1 MSKKKLSLIDS
12 KTKTLKST
20 IENIM
25 KVKVA
30 ILGCSGR
37 MGRNLIQAAH
47 EHASIELIGGSVRET
62 SSFVDFDLGE
72 LAGIGAI
79 GIKTC
84 KELSQLKQA
93 DVLIDF
99 TSIETTLENIIWCK
113 EHQKALVIGT
123 TGFSDEQVKIIEQ
136 AGKTMPLVLAPNTSV
151 GVNLMFKLLQVTAK
165 AIGDYTDIEIFEA
178 HHRFKKD
185 APSGTAVKMGQV
197 IADTLGRDLNKV
209 AVYGREGI
217 TVERDRE
224 TIGFAT
230 VRAGDIVGE
239 HTAFFADLGERL
251 EITHKASSR
260 MTFALGAMRAAF
272 WLSEADAGF
281 YDMQDVLGL
290 KD

>member
-1 MSKKKLSLIDS
+1 
-12 KTKTLKST
+12 
-20 IENIM
+20 M

-47 EHASIELIGGSVRET
+47 EHESIELVGGTVRET
-62 SSFVDFDLGE
+62 SSFANFDLGE

-84 KELSQLKQA
+84 SELSSLANA
-93 DVLIDF
+93 DVFIDF
-99 TSIETTLENIIWCK
+99 TAIETSLSHVVWCK
-113 EHQKALVIGT
+113 ENKKALVIGT
-123 TGFSDEQVKIIEQ
+123 TGFSEQQIKIIEE
-136 AGKTMPLVLAPNTSV
+136 ATKDTAIVLAPNTSV
-151 GVNLMFKLLQVTAK
+151 GVNLMFKLLEITSK

-185 APSGTAVKMGQV
+185 SPSGTAMKMGQV
-197 IADTLGRDLNKV
+197 IAKTLNRDLDKV
-209 AVYGREGI
+209 AVYGREGLLDEGI
-217 TVERDRE
+217 EERSRD

-251 EITHKASSR
+251 EITHRASSR

-272 WLSEADAGF
+272 WVSEADAGF

>member
-1 MSKKKLSLIDS
+1 
-12 KTKTLKST
+12 
-20 IENIM
+20 M

-37 MGRNLIQAAH
+37 MGRNLIQAAI
-47 EHASIELIGGSVRET
+47 EHKSIELVGGSVREG
-62 SSFVDFDLGE
+62 SSFENFDLGE
-72 LAGIGAI
+72 IAGIGAI
-79 GIKTC
+79 GNKTTTDYQT
-84 KELSQLKQA
+84 LLDA

-99 TSIETTLENIIWCK
+99 TSIDATLEHIQWSKQHN
-113 EHQKALVIGT
+113 KALVIGT
-123 TGFSDEQVKIIEQ
+123 TGFSDAQVDTIKA
-136 AGKTMPLVLAPNTSV
+136 AGENIPLVLAPNTSV
-151 GVNLMFKLLQVTAK
+151 GVNLLFKLLEITAK

-217 TVERDRE
+217 TDERDPR

-239 HTAFFADLGERL
+239 HTAYFADIGERL
-251 EITHKASSR
+251 ELTHKASSR

-272 WLSEADAGF
+272 WLSEAPAGF

>member
-1 MSKKKLSLIDS
+1 
-12 KTKTLKST
+12 
-20 IENIM
+20 M

-37 MGRNLIQAAH
+37 MGRNLIQAAV
-47 EHASIELIGGSVRET
+47 EHNSVDLVGGSVRAT
-62 SSFVDFDLGE
+62 SSFVNFDLGE
-72 LAGIGAI
+72 LAGIGNI
-79 GIKTC
+79 GAKTSVDLN
-84 KELSQLKQA
+84 ELLEA
-93 DVLIDF
+93 DVMIDF
-99 TSIETTLENIIWCK
+99 TSIETTLENIAWCK
-113 EHQKALVIGT
+113 KHNKAIVIGT
-123 TGFSDEQVKIIEQ
+123 TGFNQDQIDKIKQVGENIPVI
-136 AGKTMPLVLAPNTSV
+136 LAPNTSV
-151 GVNLMFKLLQVTAK
+151 GVNLLFKLLEITSK
-165 AIGDYTDIEIFEA
+165 AIGNDMDIEIFEA

-197 IADTLGRDLNKV
+197 IADTLGRDLNKC

-217 TVERDRE
+217 TGERDKE

-239 HTAFFADLGERL
+239 HTAYFADIGERL

-272 WLSEADAGF
+272 WLSEADNGF

-290 KD
+290 K

>member
-1 MSKKKLSLIDS
+1 
-12 KTKTLKST
+12 
-20 IENIM
+20 M

-47 EHASIELIGGSVRET
+47 EHKSIDLVGGSVRET
-62 SSFVDFDLGE
+62 SSFIDFDLGE

-79 GIKTC
+79 GLTTATH
-84 KELSQLKQA
+84 LSQLTEA
-93 DVLIDF
+93 DVYIDF
-99 TSIETTLENIIWCK
+99 TSIETTLENIKWCQT
-113 EHQKALVIGT
+113 HNKALVIGT
-123 TGFSDEQVKIIEQ
+123 TGFSDEQVQLIEK
-136 AGKTMPLVLAPNTSV
+136 AGENIPVVLAPNTSV
-151 GVNLMFKLLQVTAK
+151 GVNLMFKLLEVTAK

-197 IADTLGRDLNKV
+197 IADTLGRDLSKC

-217 TVERDRE
+217 TDERSRE
-224 TIGFAT
+224 TIGFST

-272 WLSEADAGF
+272 WLSNAESGF

-290 KD
+290 KN

>member
-1 MSKKKLSLIDS
+1 
-12 KTKTLKST
+12 
-20 IENIM
+20 M

-37 MGRNLIQAAH
+37 MGRNLIQAAVEH
-47 EHASIELIGGSVRET
+47 ESVELVGGSVRES
-62 SSFVDFDLGE
+62 SSFANFDLGE
-72 LAGIGAI
+72 LAGIGGI
-79 GIKTC
+79 GQKTST
-84 KELSQLKQA
+84 ELNDLLDA
-93 DVLIDF
+93 DVFIDF
-99 TSIETTLENIIWCK
+99 TSIDTTLENIKWCQQ
-113 EHQKALVIGT
+113 HNKALVIGT
-123 TGFSDEQVKIIEQ
+123 TGFSDEQVNIIEN
-136 AGKTMPLVLAPNTSV
+136 AGKDIPVILAPNTSV
-151 GVNLMFKLLQVTAK
+151 GVNLMFKLLEITSK
-165 AIGDYTDIEIFEA
+165 AIGNYTDIEIFEA

-217 TVERDRE
+217 TEERARD

-239 HTAFFADLGERL
+239 HTAIFADLGERL

-272 WLSEADAGF
+272 WLSEADNGY

-290 KD
+290 K

>member
-1 MSKKKLSLIDS
+1 
-12 KTKTLKST
+12 
-20 IENIM
+20 M

-37 MGRNLIQAAH
+37 MGRNLIQASVEH
-47 EHASIELIGGSVRET
+47 ESIDLVGGSVRSS
-62 SSFVDFDLGE
+62 SSFVNFDLGE

-79 GIKTC
+79 GQKTVIDIN
-84 KELSQLKQA
+84 ELLAA

-99 TSIETTLENIIWCK
+99 TSIEATFDNLAWC
-113 EHQKALVIGT
+113 QNNNKALVIGT
-123 TGFSDEQVKIIEQ
+123 TGFSDEQVATLIEMG
-136 AGKTMPLVLAPNTSV
+136 ADIPVILAPNTSV
-151 GVNLMFKLLQVTAK
+151 GVNLMFKLLEITAK

-197 IADTLGRDLNKV
+197 IAKTLGRDLNKC

-217 TVERDRE
+217 TQERDPQ

-239 HTAFFADLGERL
+239 HTAFFADLGERI

-272 WLSEADAGF
+272 WLKDADAGF

>member
-1 MSKKKLSLIDS
+1 
-12 KTKTLKST
+12 
-20 IENIM
+20 M

-37 MGRNLIQAAH
+37 MGRNLIQAAIEH
-47 EHASIELIGGSVRET
+47 ESVELVGGSVRES
-62 SSFVDFDLGE
+62 SSFANFDLGE

-79 GIKTC
+79 GQKTSTNIND
-84 KELSQLKQA
+84 LLNA
-93 DVLIDF
+93 DVFIDF
-99 TSIETTLENIIWCK
+99 TSIETTLENIKWC
-113 EHQKALVIGT
+113 QNNNKALVIGT
-123 TGFSDEQVKIIEQ
+123 TGFSDEQVSIIEN
-136 AGKTMPLVLAPNTSV
+136 AGNDIPVILAPNTSV
-151 GVNLMFKLLQVTAK
+151 GVNLMFKLLEITSK

-217 TVERDRE
+217 TGERDKE

-239 HTAFFADLGERL
+239 HTAFFADIGERL
-251 EITHKASSR
+251 EITHRASSR

-272 WLSEADAGF
+272 WLSEADNGY

-290 KD
+290 K

>member
-1 MSKKKLSLIDS
+1 
-12 KTKTLKST
+12 
-20 IENIM
+20 M

-37 MGRNLIQAAH
+37 MGRNLIQAAYEH
-47 EHASIELIGGSVRET
+47 ESIELIGGTVRAT
-62 SSFVDFDLGE
+62 SSFTDFDLGE
-72 LAGIGAI
+72 LAGIGTI
-79 GIKTC
+79 GLITSTAL
-84 KELSQLKQA
+84 ENLSEA
-93 DVLIDF
+93 DVFIDF
-99 TSIETTLENIIWCK
+99 TSIETSLENIKWCQQ
-113 EHQKALVIGT
+113 HQKALVIGT
-123 TGFSDEQVKIIEQ
+123 TGFNDEQVSVIEKAGEVIPII
-136 AGKTMPLVLAPNTSV
+136 LAPNTSV
-151 GVNLMFKLLQVTAK
+151 GVNLMFKLLQVTAQ

-197 IADTLGRDLNKV
+197 IADTLGRDLQKC

-217 TVERDRE
+217 TEERNRE

-239 HTAFFADLGERL
+239 HTAFFADLGERI
-251 EITHKASSR
+251 EITHKATSR

-272 WLSEADAGF
+272 WLSEADNGY

-290 KD
+290 K

>member
-1 MSKKKLSLIDS
+1 
-12 KTKTLKST
+12 
-20 IENIM
+20 M

-37 MGRNLIQAAH
+37 MGRNLIQAAVEH
-47 EHASIELIGGSVRET
+47 ESIELVGGSVRAT
-62 SSFVDFDLGE
+62 SSFVNFDLGE
-72 LAGIGAI
+72 LAGIGTI
-79 GIKTC
+79 GFKTSVDLN
-84 KELSQLKQA
+84 ELLDA
-93 DVLIDF
+93 DVFIDF
-99 TSIETTLENIIWCK
+99 TSIETTLENIKWCQQ
-113 EHQKALVIGT
+113 HNKALVIGT
-123 TGFSDEQVKIIEQ
+123 TGFSDDQVAKIEQ
-136 AGKTMPLVLAPNTSV
+136 AGKKTPIILAPNTSV
-151 GVNLMFKLLQVTAK
+151 GVNLLFKLLEITAK
-165 AIGDYTDIEIFEA
+165 AIGDHTDIEIFEA

-197 IADTLGRDLNKV
+197 IADTLGRDLNEC

-217 TVERDRE
+217 TGERDKN

-239 HTAFFADLGERL
+239 HTAFFADIGERL

-272 WLSEADAGF
+272 WLSEADVGY

-290 KD
+290 K

>member
-1 MSKKKLSLIDS
+1 
-12 KTKTLKST
+12 
-20 IENIM
+20 M

-37 MGRNLIQAAH
+37 MGRNLIQAAVEH
-47 EHASIELIGGSVRET
+47 EQIELVGGSVRAT

-79 GIKTC
+79 GQKTST
-84 KELSQLKQA
+84 ELSELLDA
-93 DVLIDF
+93 DVFIDF
-99 TSIETTLENIIWCK
+99 TSIETTLENIKWCQENK
-113 EHQKALVIGT
+113 KSLVIGT
-123 TGFSDEQVKIIEQ
+123 TGFTDEQVQIIEN
-136 AGKTMPLVLAPNTSV
+136 AGKGIPVILAPNTSV
-151 GVNLMFKLLQVTAK
+151 GVNLMFKLLEITAK

-197 IADTLGRDLNKV
+197 IADTLGRDLNKC

-217 TVERDRE
+217 TEERDRE

-239 HTAFFADLGERL
+239 HTAFFADLGERI

-260 MTFALGAMRAAF
+260 MTFALGAMRAAA
-272 WLSEADAGF
+272 WLSEADNGY

-290 KD
+290 K

>member
-1 MSKKKLSLIDS
+1 
-12 KTKTLKST
+12 
-20 IENIM
+20 M

-47 EHASIELIGGSVRET
+47 EHKSIELVGGSVRAI

-72 LAGIGAI
+72 LAGIGSI
-79 GIKTC
+79 GIKTST
-84 KELSQLKQA
+84 ELAQLSEA

-99 TSIETTLENIIWCK
+99 TSIETTLDNLAWCQQ
-113 EHQKALVIGT
+113 HNKALVIGT
-123 TGFSDEQVKIIEQ
+123 TGFNDEQVAQIKA
-136 AGKTMPLVLAPNTSV
+136 AGETVPVILAPNTSV
-151 GVNLMFKLLQVTAK
+151 GVNLMFKLLEVTAK

-197 IADTLGRDLNKV
+197 IADTLGRDLNKC

-217 TVERDRE
+217 TEERDRE

>member
-1 MSKKKLSLIDS
+1 
-12 KTKTLKST
+12 
-20 IENIM
+20 M

-37 MGRNLIQAAH
+37 MGRNLIQAAIEH
-47 EHASIELIGGSVRET
+47 ESIELVGGSVRAS

-72 LAGIGAI
+72 LAGIGSI
-79 GIKTC
+79 GSKTSVDLN
-84 KELSQLKQA
+84 ELLEA
-93 DVLIDF
+93 DVFIDF
-99 TSIETTLENIIWCK
+99 TSIETTLENIKWCQQ
-113 EHQKALVIGT
+113 HNKALVIGT
-123 TGFSDEQVKIIEQ
+123 TGFNDQQVDEIKQSGEQ
-136 AGKTMPLVLAPNTSV
+136 IPVILAPNTSV
-151 GVNLMFKLLQVTAK
+151 GVNLLFKLLEITAK
-165 AIGDYTDIEIFEA
+165 AIGDHTDIEIFEA

-197 IADTLGRDLNKV
+197 IADTLGRDLNKC

-217 TVERDRE
+217 TGERDKE

-239 HTAFFADLGERL
+239 HTAFFADIGERL

-272 WLSEADAGF
+272 WLSEADNGY

-290 KD
+290 K

>member
-1 MSKKKLSLIDS
+1 
-12 KTKTLKST
+12 
-20 IENIM
+20 M

-47 EHASIELIGGSVRET
+47 EHENIELVGGSVRAS
-62 SSFVDFDLGE
+62 SSFVGFDLGE

-79 GIKTC
+79 GLMAST
-84 KELSQLKQA
+84 ELNQLISA
-93 DVLIDF
+93 DVFIDF
-99 TSIETTLENIIWCK
+99 TSIEATLENITWCQK
-113 EHQKALVIGT
+113 HNKALVIGT
-123 TGFSDEQVKIIEQ
+123 TGFSGEQITLIKN
-136 AGKTMPLVLAPNTSV
+136 ASGLMPIVLAPNTSV
-151 GVNLMFKLLQVTAK
+151 GVNLMFKLLEVTAK

-197 IADTLGRDLNKV
+197 IADTLGRDLSKC

-217 TVERDRE
+217 TGERDKE

-239 HTAFFADLGERL
+239 HTAFFADLGERI

-272 WLSEADAGF
+272 WLSEADNGF

-290 KD
+290 K

>member
-1 MSKKKLSLIDS
+1 
-12 KTKTLKST
+12 
-20 IENIM
+20 M

-47 EHASIELIGGSVRET
+47 EHESIELIGGSVRAS
-62 SSFVDFDLGE
+62 SSFAGFDLGE

-79 GIKTC
+79 GLTTST
-84 KELSQLKQA
+84 ELSQLIDA
-93 DVLIDF
+93 DVFIDF
-99 TSIETTLENIIWCK
+99 TSIETTLENITWCQQNK
-113 EHQKALVIGT
+113 KALVIGT
-123 TGFSDEQVKIIEQ
+123 TGFSDEQVNLIEK
-136 AGKTMPLVLAPNTSV
+136 AGELIPVILAPNTSV
-151 GVNLMFKLLQVTAK
+151 GVNLLFKLLEVTAK

-197 IADTLGRDLNKV
+197 IADTLGRDLNKC

-217 TVERDRE
+217 TGERDRE

-239 HTAFFADLGERL
+239 HTAFFADLGERI

-272 WLSEADAGF
+272 WLSEADNGF

-290 KD
+290 KE

>member
-1 MSKKKLSLIDS
+1 
-12 KTKTLKST
+12 
-20 IENIM
+20 M

-37 MGRNLIQAAH
+37 MGRNLIQASVEH
-47 EHASIELIGGSVRET
+47 ESVDLVGGCVREN

-79 GIKTC
+79 GRKTVTDINQ
-84 KELSQLKQA
+84 LSEA

-99 TSIETTLENIIWCK
+99 TSIESTFDNLAWCK
-113 EHQKALVIGT
+113 AHNKALVIGT
-123 TGFSDEQVKIIEQ
+123 TGFNDEQVDKIVN
-136 AGKTMPLVLAPNTSV
+136 AGQSIPVILAPNTSV
-151 GVNLMFKLLQVTAK
+151 GVNLMFKLLEVTAK

-197 IADTLGRDLNKV
+197 IAETLGRDLNKC

-217 TVERDRE
+217 TEERDRE

-239 HTAFFADLGERL
+239 HTAFFADLGERI

-272 WLSEADAGF
+272 WLKDAEAGF

>member
-1 MSKKKLSLIDS
+1 
-12 KTKTLKST
+12 
-20 IENIM
+20 M

-37 MGRNLIQAAH
+37 MGRNLIQAAV
-47 EHASIELIGGSVRET
+47 EHQSIELVGGSVREL
-62 SSFVDFDLGE
+62 SSFAHFDLGE

-79 GIKTC
+79 GQKTSTN
-84 KELSQLKQA
+84 LNDLINA
-93 DVLIDF
+93 DVFIDF
-99 TSIETTLENIIWCK
+99 TSIETTLENIKWCQK
-113 EHQKALVIGT
+113 HHKALVIGT
-123 TGFSDEQVKIIEQ
+123 TGFSDEQVNIIEE
-136 AGKTMPLVLAPNTSV
+136 AGKSMPVILAPNTSV
-151 GVNLMFKLLQVTAK
+151 GVNLMFKLLEVTAK

-197 IADTLGRDLNKV
+197 IANTLGRDLNKV

-217 TVERDRE
+217 TGERDKE

-239 HTAFFADLGERL
+239 HTAFFADIGERL
-251 EITHKASSR
+251 EITHRASSR

-272 WLSEADAGF
+272 WLSEADNGF

-290 KD
+290 K

>member
-1 MSKKKLSLIDS
+1 
-12 KTKTLKST
+12 
-20 IENIM
+20 M

-37 MGRNLIQAAH
+37 MGRNLIQASVEH
-47 EHASIELIGGSVRET
+47 ESIELVGGSVRAS
-62 SSFVDFDLGE
+62 SSFVNFDLGE

-79 GIKTC
+79 GQKTVTDIND
-84 KELSQLKQA
+84 LLAA

-99 TSIETTLENIIWCK
+99 TSIEATFENLAWCEK
-113 EHQKALVIGT
+113 NNKALVIGT
-123 TGFSDEQVKIIEQ
+123 TGFSDEQVARIAE
-136 AGKTMPLVLAPNTSV
+136 AGKNVPVILAPNTSV
-151 GVNLMFKLLQVTAK
+151 GVNLMFKLLEITAK

-197 IADTLGRDLNKV
+197 IAKTLGRDLNKC

-217 TVERDRE
+217 TGERDRE

-239 HTAFFADLGERL
+239 HTAYFADLGERI

-272 WLSEADAGF
+272 WLKDADAGF

>member
-1 MSKKKLSLIDS
+1 
-12 KTKTLKST
+12 
-20 IENIM
+20 M

-37 MGRNLIQAAH
+37 MGRNLIQAAIEH
-47 EHASIELIGGSVRET
+47 ESVELIGGSVRAS
-62 SSFVDFDLGE
+62 SSFADFDLGE

-79 GIKTC
+79 GSKTST
-84 KELSQLKQA
+84 KLDELLAA
-93 DVLIDF
+93 DVFIDF
-99 TSIETTLENIIWCK
+99 TSIETTLENIEWCK
-113 EHQKALVIGT
+113 KHNKALVIGT
-123 TGFSDEQVKIIEQ
+123 TGFSDEQVKIIEE
-136 AGKTMPLVLAPNTSV
+136 AGKHIPVILAPNTSV
-151 GVNLMFKLLQVTAK
+151 GVNLMFKLLEITSK
-165 AIGDYTDIEIFEA
+165 AIGEHTDIEIFEA

-217 TVERDRE
+217 TGERDKE

-239 HTAFFADLGERL
+239 HTAFFADIGERL

-272 WLSEADAGF
+272 WLSEADNGY

-290 KD
+290 K

>member
-1 MSKKKLSLIDS
+1 
-12 KTKTLKST
+12 
-20 IENIM
+20 M

-37 MGRNLIQAAH
+37 MGRNLIQAAI
-47 EHASIELIGGSVRET
+47 EHKSVDLVGGSVRPT
-62 SSFVDFDLGE
+62 SSFVNFDLGE

-79 GIKTC
+79 GSKTSV
-84 KELSQLKQA
+84 ELNDLLAA
-93 DVLIDF
+93 DVFIDF
-99 TSIETTLENIIWCK
+99 TSIETTLQNIEWCK
-113 EHQKALVIGT
+113 KHNKALVIGT
-123 TGFSDEQVKIIEQ
+123 TGFSDEQVKTIEA
-136 AGKTMPLVLAPNTSV
+136 AGKHIPVILAPNTSV
-151 GVNLMFKLLQVTAK
+151 GVNLMFKLLEITSK
-165 AIGDYTDIEIFEA
+165 AIGDHTDIEIFEA

-197 IADTLGRDLNKV
+197 IADTLGRDLNKC

-217 TVERDRE
+217 TGERDKE
-224 TIGFAT
+224 TIGFVT

-239 HTAFFADLGERL
+239 HTAFFADIGERL

-272 WLSEADAGF
+272 WLSEAENGY

-290 KD
+290 K

>member
-1 MSKKKLSLIDS
+1 
-12 KTKTLKST
+12 
-20 IENIM
+20 M

-37 MGRNLIQAAH
+37 MGRNLIQAAV
-47 EHASIELIGGSVRET
+47 EHQSIELVGGSVRKS
-62 SSFVDFDLGE
+62 SSFINFDLGE

-79 GIKTC
+79 GQKTSTD
-84 KELSQLKQA
+84 LNDLLNA
-93 DVLIDF
+93 DVFIDF
-99 TSIETTLENIIWCK
+99 TSIETTLENIKWCQQ
-113 EHQKALVIGT
+113 HNKALVIGT
-123 TGFSDEQVKIIEQ
+123 TGFSDEQVSLIEK
-136 AGKTMPLVLAPNTSV
+136 AGEHMPVILAPNTSV
-151 GVNLMFKLLQVTAK
+151 GVNLMFKLLEVTAK

-217 TVERDRE
+217 TGERDKE

-239 HTAFFADLGERL
+239 HTAFFADIGERL
-251 EITHKASSR
+251 EITHRASSR

-272 WLSEADAGF
+272 WLSEADNGF

-290 KD
+290 K

>member
-1 MSKKKLSLIDS
+1 
-12 KTKTLKST
+12 
-20 IENIM
+20 M

-47 EHASIELIGGSVRET
+47 EHESIELIGGSVRAS
-62 SSFVDFDLGE
+62 SSFAGFDLGE
-72 LAGIGAI
+72 LAGIGAM
-79 GIKTC
+79 GLTTVT
-84 KELSQLKQA
+84 ELSQLNDA
-93 DVLIDF
+93 EVFIDF
-99 TSIETTLENIIWCK
+99 TSIETSLENINWCK
-113 EHQKALVIGT
+113 ENNKALVIGT
-123 TGFSDEQVKIIEQ
+123 TGFNDEQVSIIKE
-136 AGKTMPLVLAPNTSV
+136 AGKSMPIVLAPNTSV
-151 GVNLMFKLLQVTAK
+151 GVNLMFKLLEITAK

-197 IADTLGRDLNKV
+197 IADTLGRDLNEC

-217 TVERDRE
+217 TEERSRE

-239 HTAFFADLGERL
+239 HTAYFADLGERI

-272 WLSEADAGF
+272 WLSEADNGF

-290 KD
+290 K

>member
-1 MSKKKLSLIDS
+1 
-12 KTKTLKST
+12 
-20 IENIM
+20 M

-37 MGRNLIQAAH
+37 MGRNLIQAAI
-47 EHASIELIGGSVRET
+47 EHKSVELVGGSVRT
-62 SSFVDFDLGE
+62 GSSFENFDLGE
-72 LAGIGAI
+72 IAGIGAI
-79 GIKTC
+79 GQKTTTNV
-84 KELSQLKQA
+84 ETLLAA

-99 TSIETTLENIIWCK
+99 TSIAATLEHLKWCQQ
-113 EHQKALVIGT
+113 HNKALVIGT
-123 TGFSDEQVKIIEQ
+123 TGFSEQQVEIIK
-136 AGKTMPLVLAPNTSV
+136 AVGKNIPVILAPNTSV
-151 GVNLMFKLLQVTAK
+151 GVNLLFKLLEVTAK

-217 TVERDRE
+217 TEERSRE

-239 HTAFFADLGERL
+239 HTAYFADIGERIEL
-251 EITHKASSR
+251 THKASSR

-272 WLSEADAGF
+272 WLSEAEAGF

>member
-1 MSKKKLSLIDS
+1 
-12 KTKTLKST
+12 
-20 IENIM
+20 M

-37 MGRNLIQAAH
+37 MGRNLIQAAVEH
-47 EHASIELIGGSVRET
+47 ESVDLVGGSVRAS
-62 SSFVDFDLGE
+62 SSFAHFDLGE

-79 GIKTC
+79 GQKTSINLN
-84 KELSQLKQA
+84 ELLAA
-93 DVLIDF
+93 DVFIDF
-99 TSIETTLENIIWCK
+99 TSIETTLENIKWC
-113 EHQKALVIGT
+113 QQNNKALVIGT
-123 TGFSDEQVKIIEQ
+123 TGFSDEQVNMIKE
-136 AGKTMPLVLAPNTSV
+136 AGKDIPLILAPNTSV
-151 GVNLMFKLLQVTAK
+151 GVNLMFKLLEITSK

-217 TVERDRE
+217 TEERDRD

-272 WLSEADAGF
+272 WLSEADKGY

-290 KD
+290 K

>member
-1 MSKKKLSLIDS
+1 
-12 KTKTLKST
+12 
-20 IENIM
+20 M

-47 EHASIELIGGSVRET
+47 EHESIELIGGSVRSN
-62 SSFVDFDLGE
+62 SSFVGFDLGE
-72 LAGIGAI
+72 LAGIGTI
-79 GIKTC
+79 GLTTST
-84 KELSQLKQA
+84 ELAQLANA
-93 DVLIDF
+93 DVYIDF
-99 TSIETTLENIIWCK
+99 TSIETTLENINWCQ
-113 EHQKALVIGT
+113 EHKKALVIGT
-123 TGFSDEQVKIIEQ
+123 TGFNDEQVTLIKK
-136 AGKTMPLVLAPNTSV
+136 AGELMPVVLAPNTSV
-151 GVNLMFKLLQVTAK
+151 GVNLMFKLLEVTAK

-197 IADTLGRDLNKV
+197 IADTLGRDLNKC
-209 AVYGREGI
+209 AIYGREGI
-217 TVERDRE
+217 MEERDRE

-239 HTAFFADLGERL
+239 HTAFFADLGERI

-272 WLSEADAGF
+272 WLSEADNGF

-290 KD
+290 K

>member
-1 MSKKKLSLIDS
+1 
-12 KTKTLKST
+12 
-20 IENIM
+20 M

-47 EHASIELIGGSVRET
+47 EHESIELIGGSVRSS
-62 SSFVDFDLGE
+62 SSFAGFDLGE
-72 LAGIGAI
+72 LAGIGAM
-79 GIKTC
+79 GLTTVT
-84 KELSQLKQA
+84 ELSQLNEA
-93 DVLIDF
+93 EVFIDF
-99 TSIETTLENIIWCK
+99 TSIETSLENINWCK
-113 EHQKALVIGT
+113 EHNKALVIGT
-123 TGFSDEQVKIIEQ
+123 TGFNDEQVHRIKE
-136 AGKTMPLVLAPNTSV
+136 AGQSTPIVLAPNTSV
-151 GVNLMFKLLQVTAK
+151 GVNLMFKLLEITAK

-197 IADTLGRDLNKV
+197 IADTLGRDLNEC

-217 TVERDRE
+217 TEERSKE

-239 HTAFFADLGERL
+239 HTAYFADLGERI

-272 WLSEADAGF
+272 WLSEADNGF

-290 KD
+290 K

>member
-1 MSKKKLSLIDS
+1 
-12 KTKTLKST
+12 
-20 IENIM
+20 M

-47 EHASIELIGGSVRET
+47 EHSSIELVGGSVRT
-62 SSFVDFDLGE
+62 SSSFVDFDLGE

-79 GIKTC
+79 GIKTSTQ
-84 KELSQLKQA
+84 LSQLAAA
-93 DVLIDF
+93 DVFIDF
-99 TSIETTLENIIWCK
+99 TSIETTLENLTWCNENK
-113 EHQKALVIGT
+113 KALVIGT
-123 TGFSDEQVKIIEQ
+123 TGFSDKQVQVIKQ
-136 AGKTMPLVLAPNTSV
+136 AGKTMPVILAPNTSV

-217 TVERDRE
+217 TGERKRE

-239 HTAFFADLGERL
+239 HTAIFADLGERL

-272 WLSEADAGF
+272 WLNDAEAGY

>member
-1 MSKKKLSLIDS
+1 MSNLILEKK
-12 KTKTLKST
+12 
-20 IENIM
+20 M
-25 KVKVA
+25 KAKVA

-47 EHASIELIGGSVRET
+47 EHASIELIGGSVRAS
-62 SSFVDFDLGE
+62 SSFVGFDLGE

-79 GIKTC
+79 GLTAST
-84 KELSQLKQA
+84 ELSQLSDA
-93 DVLIDF
+93 DVFIDF
-99 TSIETTLENIIWCK
+99 TSIETTLENINWCQQ
-113 EHQKALVIGT
+113 HNKALVIGT
-123 TGFSDEQVKIIEQ
+123 TGFNNDQVNLIEK
-136 AGKTMPLVLAPNTSV
+136 AGEVIPVVLAPNTSV
-151 GVNLMFKLLQVTAK
+151 GVNLMFKLLEVTAK

-197 IADTLGRDLNKV
+197 IADTLGRDLNKC

-217 TVERDRE
+217 TDERDRE

-239 HTAFFADLGERL
+239 HTAFFADLGERI

-272 WLSEADAGF
+272 WLSEAGSGY

-290 KD
+290 KE